1 MKCKEFKKNLYQ
13 LFSEEE
19 VSSEMKLHLE
29 SCASCKK
36 AVENIKAVAVDKIC
50 VVEEEVS
57 PFFLSKCE
65 ANLEKALDGNKTLY
79 FVNVLKPVLA
89 TLFVLL
95 AIGSGVL
102 FGKYY
107 VGNTFSDEQMNQQEY
122 SETVSLSNY
131 ENYYLSE

>member
-29 SCASCKK
+29 SCTSCKK

-50 VVEEEVS
+50 VVDEEVG

-65 ANLEKALDGNKTLY
+65 ANLEKALEENKNLY

-89 TLFVLL
+89 TLVVLL

-102 FGKYY
+102 FGKQY
-107 VGNTFSDEQMNQQEY
+107 VGNNFSDEQVNEQSY
-122 SETVSLSNY
+122 TETLSLDSY

>member
-29 SCASCKK
+29 SCTSCKK
-36 AVENIKAVAVDKIC
+36 AVENIKAVAVNKIC

-65 ANLEKALDGNKTLY
+65 ANLEKALEENKNLY

-89 TLFVLL
+89 TLFVVL

-102 FGKYY
+102 FGKQY
-107 VGNTFSDEQMNQQEY
+107 VGNNFSNEQVNEQSY
-122 SETVSLSNY
+122 TETLSLDSY